1 MNSLS
6 NEIIIEKFK
15 ETVKFNYSL
24 KKLNWFNIGGNAK
37 IFFKPQNFEDLINFI
52 KIYNEKIFIIGAG
65 SNVLLSDNLYEGAII
80 KLSNSFSKITL
91 FDQSTIIAGCGAL
104 DRSVSEFAMK
114 NNIGG
119 LEFLSGIPGTI
130 GGGIRMNSGCFGG
143 EFKDI
148 LISVQTINRQ
158 GQIKIIPAKNI
169 NFNYRSCDLPND
181 LIFLSATFKGIYKE
195 KNEILEKINEIKKNK
210 KINQPSRIKTGGSTF
225 KNPINKTKKKVWE
238 LIKESTSTNIKFGD
252 AKISEKHLNFF
263 VNGGNASFEDMKQL
277 INFVKSKVKSKT
289 GVDLELE
296 IILVE

>member
-24 KKLNWFNIGGNAK
+24 KKLNWFNIGGNTK
-37 IFFKPQNFEDLINFI
+37 IFFKPQNLEDLINFI

-80 KLSNSFSKITL
+80 KLSNNFSKITL
-91 FDQSTIIAGCGAL
+91 FDQTTIIAGCGAL
-104 DRSVSEFAMK
+104 DRSVSEFAME

-148 LISVQTINRQ
+148 LISIQTINRQ

-169 NFNYRSCDLPND
+169 NFNYRSCDLPDD

-195 KNEILEKINEIKKNK
+195 KNEILEKTNEIKKNK

-263 VNGGNASFEDMKQL
+263 VNSGNASFEDMKQL
-277 INFVKSKVKSKT
+277 INFVKNKVKNKT

>member
-15 ETVKFNYSL
+15 ETVRFNYNL
-24 KKLNWFNIGGNAK
+24 KKLNWFNIGGNTK
-37 IFFKPQNFEDLINFI
+37 IFFKPQNLEDLINFI
-52 KIYNEKIFIIGAG
+52 KIYNGKVFIIGAG
-65 SNVLLSDNLYEGAII
+65 SNVLLSDNLYEGAVI

-91 FDQSTIIAGCGAL
+91 FDQTTIIAGCGAL

-130 GGGIRMNSGCFGG
+130 GGGIRMNSGCFGA

-158 GQIKIIPAKNI
+158 GQINIIPAKNI
-169 NFNYRSCDLPND
+169 NFNYRSCDLSND

-195 KNEILEKINEIKKNK
+195 KNEINEKINEIKKNK
-210 KINQPSRIKTGGSTF
+210 RINQPSRIKTGGSTF

-238 LIKESTSTNIKFGD
+238 LINESISTNIKFGD

-263 VNGGNASFEDMKQL
+263 VNSGNASFEDMKQL
-277 INFVKSKVKSKT
+277 INFVKKKVKNKT
-289 GVDLELE
+289 GIDLELE

>member
-52 KIYNEKIFIIGAG
+52 KIYNGKVFIIGAG

>member
-15 ETVKFNYSL
+15 ETVRFNYNL
-24 KKLNWFNIGGNAK
+24 KKLNWFNIGGNTK
-37 IFFKPQNFEDLINFI
+37 IFFKPQNLEDLINFI

-91 FDQSTIIAGCGAL
+91 FDQTTIIAGCGAL

-130 GGGIRMNSGCFGG
+130 GGGIRMNSGCFGA

-158 GQIKIIPAKNI
+158 GQINIIPAKNI
-169 NFNYRSCDLPND
+169 NFNYRSCDLSND

-195 KNEILEKINEIKKNK
+195 KNEINEKINEIKKNK
-210 KINQPSRIKTGGSTF
+210 RINQPSRIKTGGSTF

-238 LIKESTSTNIKFGD
+238 LINESISTNIKFGD

-263 VNGGNASFEDMKQL
+263 VNSGNASFEDMKQL
-277 INFVKSKVKSKT
+277 INFVKKKVKNKT
-289 GVDLELE
+289 GIDLELE

>member
-24 KKLNWFNIGGNAK
+24 KKLNWFNIGGNTK
-37 IFFKPQNFEDLINFI
+37 IFFKPQNLEDLINFI

-65 SNVLLSDNLYEGAII
+65 SNVLISDNLYEGAII
-80 KLSNSFSKITL
+80 KLSNNFSKITL
-91 FDQSTIIAGCGAL
+91 FDQTTIIAGCGAL
-104 DRSVSEFAMK
+104 DRSVSEFAME

-148 LISVQTINRQ
+148 LISIQTINRQ

-169 NFNYRSCDLPND
+169 NFNYRSCDLPDD

-195 KNEILEKINEIKKNK
+195 KNEILEKTNEIKKNK

-263 VNGGNASFEDMKQL
+263 VNGGNASFEDMKQ
-277 INFVKSKVKSKT
+277 
-289 GVDLELE
+289 
-296 IILVE
+296 